1 MERRQRHE
9 FALAARSSRLLTTLR
24 PVLIGIGEI
33 DQLVREL
40 HDALRR
46 PLTKIAKSGILY
58 SSLCVAFTCTN
69 RI

>member
-24 PVLIGIGEI
+24 PVLNSIEEI

-46 PLTKIAKSGILY
+46 PLT
-58 SSLCVAFTCTN
+58 
-69 RI
+69 